1 MATSRF
7 TSLRE
12 ENITQLLNDKDSE
25 NTKKLTKHH
34 RLIFESYLIKEKNI
48 RNPSTAV
55 ELAATWYG
63 NMVVGENTLGK
74 KMKVSSHQAEF
85 STIYTNHSIR
95 ATTITKLD
103 RSGFESAAHHVG
115 KRTQKRK
122 QYKNLQQN
130 RCKHKKQ
137 TWRAAFLWL

>member
-1 MATSRF
+1 MIANDGPFCPVSSF
-7 TSLRE
+7 EKYLSV
-12 ENITQLLNDKDSE
+12 LNPVNE
-25 NTKKLTKHH
+25 
-34 RLIFESYLIKEKNI
+34 YLFKRPKSSGEGEI
-48 RNPSTAV
+48 
-55 ELAATWYG
+55 WYG

-130 RCKHKKQ
+130 RCKHKNKHGGQ
-137 TWRAAFLWL
+137 PSYGCN